1 MVQYCVASLFVA
13 RLPGNKYVN
22 GIIFGI
28 GEVLGHQFSG
38 MLMNRFRDMTAF
50 KMVYVTGLLS
60 YAILIMFPNSE
71 LLTYLANVMLI
82 TSVGGWFNV

>member
-50 KMVYVTGLLS
+50 KMIYVTGLLS
-60 YAILIMFPNSE
+60 YSILIMFPNSE

-82 TSVGGWFNV
+82 TSVGGWFNC